1 MNAKQR
7 KASGAAMAG
16 LPSTPLADVAQDFPR
31 QQMAVC
37 AEATCA
43 VLQGFEHLR
52 GIQAQAAH
60 QALQRHQAAVDQLL
74 RPCDPAAV
82 MAIQTHLVSENLQES
97 LRYWMELG
105 HAAMEMNQQ
114 VMARLGQ
121 WGGPGAV
128 EGIRSATD
136 VAAALSGLGE
146 LFQRTNGIGAQPH

>member
-1 MNAKQR
+1 
-7 KASGAAMAG
+7 
-16 LPSTPLADVAQDFPR
+16 
-31 QQMAVC
+31 MAVC
-37 AEATCA
+37 TEATCA

-74 RPCDPAAV
+74 QPCDPAGVVALQTRLAHENMQEAV
-82 MAIQTHLVSENLQES
+82 
-97 LRYWMELG
+97 RYWMELG

-128 EGIRSATD
+128 EGIRNATD

-146 LFQRTNGIGAQPH
+146 LFQRPNGTGTQAH